1 MSTTSS
7 NPAGPLSVGNVVSAG
22 VRIYRSHL
30 QQYFTQALIA
40 HLWILV
46 PIYGWAKYSAIAG
59 LISRLAFGEL
69 TNQPETLTEAR
80 KHTHPRM
87 WSFLGAGILLMLIFL
102 GLYLGGVIVFTI
114 LMFAGAL
121 ISQTIPGG
129 GFIVE
134 PLLVLVALIFFIVL
148 LIRVFSRLMIVE
160 VPLAIEPNMNA
171 SGAISRSWELTKGS
185 VGRIA
190 WIAVVAF
197 LITLLV
203 NVPVQ
208 VISSLLQLAT
218 ESAATPG
225 GDSGVALLLLLI
237 NLVLSFGVAALIM
250 PFWQV
255 IKAVIYYDLRARR
268 EGLGL
273 GLRRR

>member
-22 VRIYRSHL
+22 VRIYRSHF

-40 HLWILV
+40 YLWIFV
-46 PIYGWAKYSAIAG
+46 PVYGWAKYSAIAG

-87 WSFLGAGILLMLIFL
+87 WSFLGAGILLSLIFI
-102 GLYLGGVIVFTI
+102 GLYFGALIVFGILFFTGFAVAQSSPGGGVI
-114 LMFAGAL
+114 L
-121 ISQTIPGG
+121 S
-129 GFIVE
+129 
-134 PLLVLVALIFFIVL
+134 LLGLVAFIFFIVV

-160 VPLAIEPNMNA
+160 VPLAMEPNMNA
-171 SGAISRSWELTKGS
+171 SGSISRSWELTKGS
-185 VGRIA
+185 VGRIQ
-190 WIAVVAF
+190 WIVVVAF

-203 NVPVQ
+203 SIPVQ
-208 VISSLLQLAT
+208 IVSVLLQPAT
-218 ESAATPG
+218 EAATTR
-225 GDSGVALLLLLI
+225 GDSGTALFLTLI
-237 NLVLSFGVAALIM
+237 NLVVTFGVSILIM

-255 IKAVIYYDLRARR
+255 IKAVIYYDLRTRR

-273 GLRRR
+273 GLRSR

>member
-40 HLWILV
+40 YLWILV

-59 LISRLAFGEL
+59 MISRLAFGEL

-80 KHTHPRM
+80 KYTHPRM
-87 WSFLGAGILLMLIFL
+87 WRFLGAGILLFFIFI
-102 GLYLGGVIVFTI
+102 GLYLGAVIAFAI
-114 LMFAGAL
+114 LIFAGFA
-121 ISQTIPGG
+121 ISQAIPGG
-129 GFIVE
+129 GFILT
-134 PLLVLVALIFFIVL
+134 PLLAIVALIFFIIL

-160 VPLAIEPNMNA
+160 VPLAIEPNMSA
-171 SGAISRSWELTKGS
+171 SGSISRSWELTKGS
-185 VGRIA
+185 VGRIQ

-208 VISSLLQLAT
+208 VISFLLQPAT
-218 ESAATPG
+218 EAATTR
-225 GDSGVALLLLLI
+225 GDSGAALLLVLI
-237 NLVLSFGVAALIM
+237 NLVLSFGVGALIM

-273 GLRRR
+273 GLRSR